1 MIKLKNIN
9 NFYYSGN
16 EKFHALKNVNLHI
29 KEGEFIAIMGP
40 SGSGKSTLLKIL
52 GLLDK
57 EFEGSYN
64 FKNTDIQKYEDK
76 SITLLRNNEIGF
88 VFQEFNLIK
97 RLTIKENIGLPLIY
111 GGYKTKKINEKVKF
125 LLQKVDLLEKIN
137 KFPDELSGG
146 QQQRVAI
153 LRALANE
160 PNIIIADEPT
170 GALDSKTSKEIME
183 YLRELNDEGMT
194 VILITHDINVARK
207 AKRIL
212 NIFDGNLVEE
222 EKYEA

>member
-1 MIKLKNIN
+1 
-9 NFYYSGN
+9 
-16 EKFHALKNVNLHI
+16 
-29 KEGEFIAIMGP
+29 MGP

-64 FKNTDIQKYEDK
+64 FKNIDIQKYEDK

-111 GGYKTKKINEKVKF
+111 GGYKTKKVNEKVKK
-125 LLQKVDLLEKIN
+125 LLQKVNLLEKMN

-183 YLRELNDEGMT
+183 YLRELNDEGIT
-194 VILITHDINVARK
+194 IILITHDINVARK